1 NPWPCRP
8 RRGDRG
14 GARRGRRPRPRPGR
28 GARRRRDLRPRPARP
43 PRTTPARPG
52 CRRRWR
58 RLRPRRSRPGC
69 RGARVGA
76 PAPAPGAWPGGER
89 RRRSPPRRPRRRSPA
104 ARRPAGPAAPGAG
117 ARRRGRGS
125 GCRSPTARARAGTLA
140 RAPLPGAG
148 GLRAPTSTL
157 SGNGDGQGARRR
169 QPGHSLG
176 PRAGP
181 HRPLAR
187 RRQGG
192 LPGSPAR
199 GAHPLGRL
207 RAALPGPAHRARVR
221 PGGHRSAGPGR
232 AGGVPGRGLRGHRA
246 PPPSRSRPP
255 PRARPGRLAQARP
268 GRAQD
273 APGRG
278 GRPPRGARPRPQ
290 GLLSVL
296 EAGRR
301 RPGRGPLGHA
311 QQPLP
316 RRQPRR
322 GGGRL
327 RGDGPFPGPGL
338 PPAPGRGAGGPGP
351 GPRAPARPR
360 RPGLAEEVEGRPRRG
375 QHPAGER
382 PLPRAVREPGLPA
395 GAGGPLG
402 AGRRPRRVT
411 PAPGRR
417 LMTPPVRRSRGR
429 LPRLVASALMVATAA
444 TPASLATRPRA
455 AGAATTTTAPPVN
468 HMRLASQTPWV
479 GPGSYELDL
488 RLFVTTHERPNDV
501 ELAVTVYPRLR
512 NRSEYARSLDDKI
525 GRGPLRTISS
535 TLDQLAPDSGGAFLV
550 RIPVRAPAGP
560 ADSGRLNLS
569 LPGVYPVQVELRQ
582 AGGGET
588 LDRFTTHLLY
598 TPPSPFSQPSAP
610 GAPLQVAWVL
620 PLSAPPALQPDGTR
634 SPPAPAYD
642 AAQELVRAIDGHPA
656 VPLVLA
662 PTPETIEGLA
672 ASPREGDRAAVTT
685 LARDLGGRQ
694 VLDATYVP
702 VSLKA
707 LGDAGLEGE
716 GVAQEDLGRRT
727 LSDTL
732 RVRPDPR
739 TLVVD
744 GRLDEV
750 NLTRLA
756 E

>member
-1 NPWPCRP
+1 
-8 RRGDRG
+8 
-14 GARRGRRPRPRPGR
+14 
-28 GARRRRDLRPRPARP
+28 
-43 PRTTPARPG
+43 
-52 CRRRWR
+52 
-58 RLRPRRSRPGC
+58 
-69 RGARVGA
+69 
-76 PAPAPGAWPGGER
+76 
-89 RRRSPPRRPRRRSPA
+89 
-104 ARRPAGPAAPGAG
+104 
-117 ARRRGRGS
+117 
-125 GCRSPTARARAGTLA
+125 
-140 RAPLPGAG
+140 
-148 GLRAPTSTL
+148 
-157 SGNGDGQGARRR
+157 
-169 QPGHSLG
+169 
-176 PRAGP
+176 
-181 HRPLAR
+181 
-187 RRQGG
+187 
-192 LPGSPAR
+192 
-199 GAHPLGRL
+199 
-207 RAALPGPAHRARVR
+207 
-221 PGGHRSAGPGR
+221 
-232 AGGVPGRGLRGHRA
+232 
-246 PPPSRSRPP
+246 
-255 PRARPGRLAQARP
+255 
-268 GRAQD
+268 
-273 APGRG
+273 
-278 GRPPRGARPRPQ
+278 
-290 GLLSVL
+290 
-296 EAGRR
+296 
-301 RPGRGPLGHA
+301 
-311 QQPLP
+311 
-316 RRQPRR
+316 
-322 GGGRL
+322 
-327 RGDGPFPGPGL
+327 
-338 PPAPGRGAGGPGP
+338 
-351 GPRAPARPR
+351 
-360 RPGLAEEVEGRPRRG
+360 
-375 QHPAGER
+375 
-382 PLPRAVREPGLPA
+382 
-395 GAGGPLG
+395 
-402 AGRRPRRVT
+402 
-411 PAPGRR
+411 
-417 LMTPPVRRSRGR
+417 
-429 LPRLVASALMVATAA
+429 MVATAA

-550 RIPVRAPAGP
+550 RIPVRDPAGP

-756 E
+756 ERQTDRLVMPDADLAPVQLRLTPASPFRLDNRQLTRPEALVADPGLAAHFGPTADPVLAAHQLLADLATIYYDNPGLVRGVVALTPRSWQPSRELLDAALDGLGSSPILSPATLDTLFDTVPASTLVRRLGPGPAEGGALSAAAVRSARDRLDAFAPILDANSPLLDAYQELILVSESADLRPRQRAAYVTGLDRQIDHQLALVKLPSRHTITLTARTGEIPVTIDNGADHSIHVVVQVESDKLEFPAGAARRIDLTPHRSTTERFRVRARATGAFPLRVSVASPDGKLVLRPSHLTVRSTAASGVGVVLSAAAGFVLLTWWARQLLRGRRARNRRLVPA